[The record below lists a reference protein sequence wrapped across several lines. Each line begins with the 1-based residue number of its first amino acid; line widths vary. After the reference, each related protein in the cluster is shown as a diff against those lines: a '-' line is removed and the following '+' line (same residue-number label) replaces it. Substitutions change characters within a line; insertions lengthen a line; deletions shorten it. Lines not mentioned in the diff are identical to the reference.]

1 MKHYLCTMIE
11 MQSIIENAK
20 NIVITTHK
28 GPDGDAIGSSLALY
42 HLLNRLDKNVSVIV
56 PDAFP
61 DFLNWMEG
69 ADNVICFDKN
79 QEQAEKLIDAAE
91 VIFSLDYNALNRIGD
106 MGSVIE
112 KATGIKVMIDHH
124 QDTQDFA
131 QHYFVDTDSCSTAQ
145 LVYEFIHKINKE
157 QLLNKAIATCIYCG
171 IMTDT
176 GSFRYPSTTAETH
189 RIIAHLIECGAE
201 NSLIHQEVYDNNT
214 TDRLKL
220 LGYALSNK
228 MQVFE
233 KHQLAYIALSAKE
246 MNDFNFKKGDTEGLV
261 NYPLSIKGIKLSVL
275 LTEKEDGI
283 RISFRSKNEVYVNKI
298 AQQHFGG
305 GGHVYAAGGIST
317 LSLEETIKK
326 LEEILLK

>member
-42 HLLNRLDKNVSVIV
+42 HLLKQLDKNVSVIV

-61 DFLNWMEG
+61 DFLNWIEG
-69 ADNVICFDKN
+69 ADQIICFDKN
-79 QEQAEKLIDAAE
+79 QEQAEKLIDVAE

-106 MGSVIE
+106 MGSVLE

-124 QDTQDFA
+124 QDTQGFA
-131 QHYFVDTDSCSTAQ
+131 QHYFVDTDCCSTAQ

-228 MQVFE
+228 MQVYE

-298 AQQHFGG
+298 AQEHFGG
-305 GGHVYAAGGIST
+305 GGHVYAAGGISK

>member
-1 MKHYLCTMIE
+1 MIE

-42 HLLNRLDKNVSVIV
+42 HLLNQLDKNVSVIV

-69 ADNVICFDKN
+69 TDQIICFDKN
-79 QEQAEKLIDAAE
+79 EEHAEKLIDAAE

-106 MGSVIE
+106 MGSVLE

-131 QHYFVDTDSCSTAQ
+131 QHYFVDTDCCSTAQ

-201 NSLIHQEVYDNNT
+201 NALIHQEVYDNNT

-305 GGHVYAAGGIST
+305 GGHVYVAGGFSA

>member
-1 MKHYLCTMIE
+1 MIE

-42 HLLNRLDKNVSVIV
+42 HLLNQLDKNVSVIV

-69 ADNVICFDKN
+69 TDQIICFDKN
-79 QEQAEKLIDAAE
+79 EEHAEKLIDAAE

-106 MGSVIE
+106 MGSVLE

-131 QHYFVDTDSCSTAQ
+131 QHYFVDTDCCSTAQ

-201 NSLIHQEVYDNNT
+201 NALIHQEVYDNNT

-305 GGHVYAAGGIST
+305 GGHVYAAGGFSA

>member
-1 MKHYLCTMIE
+1 
-11 MQSIIENAK
+11 
-20 NIVITTHK
+20 
-28 GPDGDAIGSSLALY
+28 
-42 HLLNRLDKNVSVIV
+42 
-56 PDAFP
+56 
-61 DFLNWMEG
+61 
-69 ADNVICFDKN
+69 
-79 QEQAEKLIDAAE
+79 
-91 VIFSLDYNALNRIGD
+91 
-106 MGSVIE
+106 
-112 KATGIKVMIDHH
+112 
-124 QDTQDFA
+124 
-131 QHYFVDTDSCSTAQ
+131 
-145 LVYEFIHKINKE
+145 
-157 QLLNKAIATCIYCG
+157 
-171 IMTDT
+171 MTDT

-228 MQVFE
+228 MQVYE
-233 KHQLAYIALSAKE
+233 KHHLAYIALSLKE
-246 MNDFNFKKGDTEGLV
+246 LNDFNFKKGDTEGLV

-305 GGHVYAAGGIST
+305 GGHVYAAGGFSA

-326 LEEILLK
+326 LEEILIK